1 MADKKDKQSF
11 NNGARQPSLN
21 DVLKT
26 SSEANQINGSYQNR
40 GAENGAA
47 NTPKSLDE
55 ILNKGQK
62 KQLMKV
68 GVSGS
73 SSPSDLPRL
82 DDLLNTGTNSK
93 SSQKRD
99 SSLRDHP
106 AKTVHQIISS
116 TSSEDAPKQEKR
128 VEGVTGQNYRKI
140 FSIAIIA
147 VLVVIAISFFNAKQE
162 NERVPDS
169 ALAQQL
175 MVVVNGIERYRL
187 ENNKLPG
194 KLSDL
199 PEFPKG
205 AVEWKIDQYDLQLK
219 ASALEFFFWED
230 FSGYIV
236 ISRLGEEAWMY
247 TDQGESKIRRVPAR

>member
-11 NNGARQPSLN
+11 NNGTRQPSLN

-26 SSEANQINGSYQNR
+26 SSDSNKVSGSYQNR
-40 GAENGAA
+40 GVENGAA
-47 NTPKSLDE
+47 TTPKSLDE
-55 ILNKGQK
+55 ILKKGQK
-62 KQLMKV
+62 KQLVKT
-68 GVSGS
+68 GVAS
-73 SSPSDLPRL
+73 SLPSSNLPSL
-82 DDLLNTGTNSK
+82 DDLVNTGTNSK
-93 SSQKRD
+93 SSQQRT
-99 SSLRDHP
+99 SSNKDQLT
-106 AKTVHQIISS
+106 KTVHQIINS
-116 TSSEDAPKQEKR
+116 TRVEDAPKQEKR
-128 VEGVTGQNYRKI
+128 VEGVAGQRHRKI
-140 FSIAIIA
+140 FSIVIIT
-147 VLVVIAISFFNAKQE
+147 VLVVIATSFFNAKQE
-162 NERVPDS
+162 HEIVPES

-187 ENNKLPG
+187 ENNKTPE

-205 AVEWKIDQYDLQLK
+205 AVEWKIDQYDVQLE

-236 ISRLGEEAWMY
+236 VSRLGDEAWMY